1 MGLGNSASLAKASM
15 SQPCDAVCNKKEK
28 HFFVWF
34 SELFFLANSM
44 GKVKLL
50 ADREERDAGSETV
63 LSSVQLLCFHFF
75 HPFSPQPNQECYHK
89 DTVHLKTETGKY
101 YVQTST
107 AFSSRVT
114 KMGTFCL

>member
-50 ADREERDAGSETV
+50 ADREERDAGSIHN
-63 LSSVQLLCFHFF
+63 SG
-75 HPFSPQPNQECYHK
+75 SPIVPSALRSGRSP
-89 DTVHLKTETGKY
+89 VPGKT
-101 YVQTST
+101 
-107 AFSSRVT
+107 
-114 KMGTFCL
+114 